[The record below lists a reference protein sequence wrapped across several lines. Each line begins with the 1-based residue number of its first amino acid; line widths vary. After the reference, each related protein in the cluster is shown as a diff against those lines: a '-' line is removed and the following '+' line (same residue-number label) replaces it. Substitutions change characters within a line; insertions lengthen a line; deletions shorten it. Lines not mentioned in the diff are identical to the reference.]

1 MLLVQRVQMVQHFVQ
16 VVLIQLAPLDLL
28 QELAIMLFV
37 LIIVQVLFQ
46 FIVAIN
52 GSLKYGRLHR

>member
-1 MLLVQRVQMVQHFVQ
+1 
-16 VVLIQLAPLDLL
+16 
-28 QELAIMLFV
+28 MLFV